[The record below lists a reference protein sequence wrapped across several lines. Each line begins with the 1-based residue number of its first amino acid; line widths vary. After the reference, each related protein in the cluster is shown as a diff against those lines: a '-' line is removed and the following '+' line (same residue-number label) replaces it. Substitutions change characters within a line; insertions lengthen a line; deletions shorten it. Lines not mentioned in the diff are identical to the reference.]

1 MTPRAASSVS
11 AREATCM
18 SCREKTCCSYY
29 MVAVTARDAWR
40 IMRAL
45 QIAPADFLRYWER
58 ECEAPGRFLLKPE
71 GPFSE
76 LVLAKRP
83 MPEPLLSPCVFLL
96 RTSDGHGL
104 CGLGDLRPGRCQ
116 SHPVFLQ
123 GELIRLVNDSE
134 GCVRTWSYGDLDLE
148 RERPLLMRL
157 AADEQEHHAMV
168 ADWNRRVS
176 NERRERAFD
185 EFCAYLVNRCAEEE
199 TAA

>member
-1 MTPRAASSVS
+1 MIPMARSSVP
-11 AREATCM
+11 AREAICM

-29 MVAVTARDAWR
+29 IVSVTGRDACR
-40 IMRAL
+40 IMRTL
-45 QIAPADFLRYWER
+45 HISPADFLRYWER
-58 ECEAPGRFLLKPE
+58 EQEAPGRFLLAPE
-71 GPFSE
+71 GPFCE

-104 CGLGDLRPGRCQ
+104 CGLGALRPGQC
-116 SHPVFLQ
+116 HGYPVFMQ
-123 GELIRLVNDSE
+123 GDLIRLVNDSQ

-148 RERPLLMRL
+148 RERPLLTRL
-157 AADEQEHHAMV
+157 AADEKEHHGMV
-168 ADWNRRVS
+168 ADWNRRVRTD
-176 NERRERAFD
+176 RRERGFD